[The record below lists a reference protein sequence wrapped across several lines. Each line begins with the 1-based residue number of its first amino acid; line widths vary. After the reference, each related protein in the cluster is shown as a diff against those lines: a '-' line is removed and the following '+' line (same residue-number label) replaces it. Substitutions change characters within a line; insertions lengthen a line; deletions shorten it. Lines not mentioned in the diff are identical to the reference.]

1 MPDPA
6 LELKATINHAL
17 TAARMVLPGAQA
29 LLGFPFIMIWL
40 EDFGRLPLLARQLHL
55 LSLALVTMA
64 AILLMVPPANHR
76 LARREEH
83 TEAFYRIASW
93 IILGALALVGLG
105 IATDFFTLT
114 EKVVHSIA
122 FSLEVVL
129 ALLILSY
136 ALWFA
141 WAICRGAANHTS

>member
-1 MPDPA
+1 MCGHGQDGHG
-6 LELKATINHAL
+6 T
-17 TAARMVLPGAQA
+17 TVARASRPWIQS
-29 LLGFPFIMIWL
+29 
-40 EDFGRLPLLARQLHL
+40 R
-55 LSLALVTMA
+55 A

-83 TEAFYRIASW
+83 TEAFYRFASW
-93 IILGALALVGLG
+93 IIVGAVALVGLG
-105 IATDFFTLT
+105 IATDFFILM

-122 FSLEVVL
+122 FSLGVAL
-129 ALLILSY
+129 ALLIFSY